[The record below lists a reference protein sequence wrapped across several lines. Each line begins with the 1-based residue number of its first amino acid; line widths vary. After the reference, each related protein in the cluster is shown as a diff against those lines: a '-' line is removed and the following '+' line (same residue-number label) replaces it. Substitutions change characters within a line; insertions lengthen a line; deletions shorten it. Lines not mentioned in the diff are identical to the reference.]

1 MLFPLKCD
9 FLLSNNNIVQK
20 DFKLSVIYMYIEI
33 LDLNK
38 DGIYFGLA
46 FGSLFSHATV
56 ESQSYKKF
64 EKNKD
69 KDNLN

>member
-1 MLFPLKCD
+1 
-9 FLLSNNNIVQK
+9 
-20 DFKLSVIYMYIEI
+20 MYIEI

-38 DGIYFGLA
+38 DGIYFGPA

-56 ESQSYKKF
+56 ESQYYYKF
-64 EKNKD
+64 ELKKTDKD